1 MFYYYYGDTRSFGLR
16 IPELKMTLLLV
27 EIVISS
33 LILGLAAY
41 VMVWGLHN
49 FQLTADTIM
58 PWADK
63 QETFLQKMISCPVCL
78 SVQLSVALSS
88 LHCLAFNVGLWRWAI
103 ICLISCFT
111 ALWLV
116 RSVDPLEKVRE

>member
-1 MFYYYYGDTRSFGLR
+1 M
-16 IPELKMTLLLV
+16 IWLLA
-27 EIVISS
+27 EILISS
-33 LILGLAAY
+33 LIIGVMAY
-41 VMVWGLHN
+41 TIVWGLHN
-49 FQLTADTIM
+49 FELTADTIM

-88 LHCLAFNVGLWRWAI
+88 LHCLAFGLGLWRWAA
-103 ICLISCFT
+103 LSVLSCFI

-116 RSVDPLEKVRE
+116 RSPDPLERVKD